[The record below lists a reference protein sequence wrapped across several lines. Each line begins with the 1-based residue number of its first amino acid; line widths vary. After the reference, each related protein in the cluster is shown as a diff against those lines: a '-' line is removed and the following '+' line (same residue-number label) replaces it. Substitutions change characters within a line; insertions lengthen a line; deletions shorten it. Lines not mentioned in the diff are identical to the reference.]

1 MLRDRFPTVGDLF
14 DQRRPKISDRGV
26 AEHPTSGQMLHP
38 NRKLRLAP
46 LYVRQSPGLK
56 PSPRG
61 LETLYLREKLCPC
74 ISTKSD
80 KRRSDVN
87 HACAFRMGEQS
98 PECRLA
104 IAVSTD
110 HHKGRR

>member
-1 MLRDRFPTVGDLF
+1 MARLCTGEGALSASRSLSNSGRFIRLVL
-14 DQRRPKISDRGV
+14 PKISDRGV

-38 NRKLRLAP
+38 NRKLRLAPSP

-98 PECRLA
+98 P
-104 IAVSTD
+104 
-110 HHKGRR
+110 